1 MSLGYTQIISLSL
14 ISLKFLLH
22 YIRMPLAQQKK
33 ARVDTLSRILG
44 ISRSSQINKSSSPDI
59 DLIRNLKER
68 VYTDN
73 PLMRLCIEDYELMCS
88 NKMVFNMMVK
98 VLDTDKKQL
107 KKICKNIHILKEN
120 INSSPESIKN
130 KMKEYKTPILKLPEE
145 LRENIVNIFE
155 ELLKY
160 ELRDWI
166 PIEKLDWGKLS
177 LNINA
182 VKLLDENPNNI
193 DWRNLP
199 GNRNPYAIDLIK
211 KYAIDNKELE
221 DNIDWEILSCNPNAI
236 DLLETQIKK
245 DIDSISWYLLA
256 ENPEAIGIL
265 KKYREK
271 IIWNVISSNPNAID
285 LLKEKWGEEKYLMKT
300 NRPQYNQLKD
310 FENIVAWN
318 VLSGNKG
325 AIDLLREK
333 INKES
338 LLSQEEYELLE
349 YNEKIAWVNLSENPE
364 AIDLLEKNKDKI
376 VWSYLSSNT
385 NPKAMKLLKERIEYE
400 KSLSIKEY
408 RALSNKINWSYLS
421 NNKNATKILEEN
433 IDKIVWSALSNNLV
447 AIHLLEAY
455 QKKIDWVVLSGNPNA
470 MNLLEANQDKI
481 NWSSL
486 SRNPNAMNLL
496 EANQDKI
503 NWDELSS
510 NPSIFILK

>member
-1 MSLGYTQIISLSL
+1 
-14 ISLKFLLH
+14 
-22 YIRMPLAQQKK
+22 MPLAQQKK

-44 ISRSSQINKSSSPDI
+44 INRTSQLNTSSSPDI

-73 PLMRLCIEDYELMCS
+73 PLMRLCIEDYELMCR
-88 NKMVFNMMVK
+88 NKMVFNMMMK
-98 VLDTDKKQL
+98 VLDTDKKKL
-107 KKICKNIHILKEN
+107 TKICKKIHILKEY

-130 KMKEYKTPILKLPEE
+130 KMKEYKTPILNLPEE

-221 DNIDWEILSCNPNAI
+221 DNIDWNILSCNPNAI

-271 IIWNVISSNPNAID
+271 IIWNVLSSNPNAID
-285 LLKEKWGEEKYLMKT
+285 LLREKWEEEKYLMKT

-333 INKES
+333 IKMEKDMPS
-338 LLSQEEYELLE
+338 SEYELLE
-349 YNEKIAWVNLSENPE
+349 DTEKINWGSLSENPE
-364 AIDLLEKNKDKI
+364 VI
-376 VWSYLSSNT
+376 
-385 NPKAMKLLKERIEYE
+385 KL
-400 KSLSIKEY
+400 
-408 RALSNKINWSYLS
+408 
-421 NNKNATKILEEN
+421 LEEN
-433 IDKIVWSALSNNLV
+433 IDKIVWLNLSSNHSPKAIKLLKDQVEYENGLSKAQYAKLSNKISWLFLSSNPIAIEILAVNNNRIVWAALSNNPNPK
-447 AIHLLEAY
+447 AIDILNINHY
-455 QKKIDWVVLSGNPNA
+455 NINWDVLSGNPNA
-470 MNLLEANQDKI
+470 IDILEANQDKI
-481 NWSSL
+481 NW
-486 SRNPNAMNLL
+486 
-496 EANQDKI
+496 EI
-503 NWDELSS
+503 LSS

>member
-1 MSLGYTQIISLSL
+1 
-14 ISLKFLLH
+14 
-22 YIRMPLAQQKK
+22 MPLAQQKK

-44 ISRSSQINKSSSPDI
+44 INRTSQLNTSSSPDI

-88 NKMVFNMMVK
+88 NKMVFNMMIK
-98 VLDTDKKQL
+98 VLDTDKKKL
-107 KKICKNIHILKEN
+107 TKICKKIHILKEY

-130 KMKEYKTPILKLPEE
+130 KMKEYKTPILNLPEE

-166 PIEKLDWGKLS
+166 PIEKLDWEKLS

-193 DWRNLP
+193 DLLNLS

-211 KYAIDNKELE
+211 KYAIDNKELA
-221 DNIDWEILSCNPNAI
+221 DKIDWEILSCNPNAI

-245 DIDSISWYLLA
+245 NIDSISWYLLA

-265 KKYREK
+265 KNYREK
-271 IIWNVISSNPNAID
+271 IIWNALSSNPNAID
-285 LLKEKWGEEKYLMKT
+285 LLREKWEEEKYLMKT
-300 NRPQYNQLKD
+300 NRTQYNQLKD

-333 INKES
+333 IKMEKDMPS
-338 LLSQEEYELLE
+338 SEYELLE
-349 YNEKIAWVNLSENPE
+349 DTEKINWGSLSENPE
-364 AIDLLEKNKDKI
+364 AI
-376 VWSYLSSNT
+376 
-385 NPKAMKLLKERIEYE
+385 KL
-400 KSLSIKEY
+400 
-408 RALSNKINWSYLS
+408 
-421 NNKNATKILEEN
+421 LEEN
-433 IDKIVWSALSNNLV
+433 IDKIVWLNLSSNHSPKAIKLLKDQVEYENGLSKAQYAKLSNKISWLFLSSNPIAIEILAVNNNRIVWAALSNNPNPK
-447 AIHLLEAY
+447 AIDILNINHY
-455 QKKIDWVVLSGNPNA
+455 NINWDVLSGNPNA
-470 MNLLEANQDKI
+470 IDILEANQDKI
-481 NWSSL
+481 NW
-486 SRNPNAMNLL
+486 
-496 EANQDKI
+496 EI
-503 NWDELSS
+503 LSS